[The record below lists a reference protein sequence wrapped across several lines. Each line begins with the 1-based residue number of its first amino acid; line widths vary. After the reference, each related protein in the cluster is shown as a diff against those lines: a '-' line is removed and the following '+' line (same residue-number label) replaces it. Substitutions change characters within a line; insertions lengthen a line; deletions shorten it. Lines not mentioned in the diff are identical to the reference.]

1 MVGCDKGLDIPTRPN
16 LLKVDLSFPI
26 YESTVP
32 AAKRFGQLQIFLEH
46 EEKWSF
52 RFPAE
57 SLLIKN
63 VMISS
68 AVAAE
73 ASWRAPGRKGNLRA
87 ELPTN
92 PYGVHKV
99 CSYKTVGGL

>member
-16 LLKVDLSFPI
+16 LLKIDLSFPI

-32 AAKRFGQLQIFLEH
+32 AAKRYGQLLIFLEH

-63 VMISS
+63 LTISS

-73 ASWRAPGRKGNLRA
+73 SFLEGTREKRKL
-87 ELPTN
+87 E
-92 PYGVHKV
+92 
-99 CSYKTVGGL
+99 S